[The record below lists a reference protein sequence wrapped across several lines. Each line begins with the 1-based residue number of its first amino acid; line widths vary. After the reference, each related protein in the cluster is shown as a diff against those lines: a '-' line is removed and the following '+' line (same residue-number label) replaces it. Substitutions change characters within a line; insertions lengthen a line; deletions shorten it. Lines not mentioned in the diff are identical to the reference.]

1 MRRFDDGETDGAG
14 QLGELQESL
23 SDLQDLAAKIGAGDV
38 QRDDVLWRLRSYFH
52 VVGVVIDE
60 FQRDPS
66 RDQKTQTAVILL
78 GEIQSLVSDLILE
91 LADEDLED
99 LTQDESFEPRVLSDR
114 TSGIPS
120 MIPFPSRRAIDS
132 EDR

>member
-1 MRRFDDGETDGAG
+1 VRRFDDGETDGAG